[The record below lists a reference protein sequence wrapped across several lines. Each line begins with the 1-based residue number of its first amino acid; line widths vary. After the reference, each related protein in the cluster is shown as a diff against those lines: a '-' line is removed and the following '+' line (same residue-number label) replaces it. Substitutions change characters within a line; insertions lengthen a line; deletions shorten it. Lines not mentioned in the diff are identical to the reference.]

1 MPTVRMP
8 KYDLR
13 RMLESIQKY
22 KVVAIPMVPPVAVSL
37 AKDPITAVYDLSS
50 LKRIMIAAAPTKPEV
65 VRQLREKFG
74 AKILQTFGVE
84 SALCTCL
91 RAR

>member
-8 KYDLR
+8 KYNLV

-37 AKDPITAVYDLSS
+37 AKDPITNNYDLSS
-50 LKRIMIAAAPTKPEV
+50 LKRIMIAAAPTKPEI
-65 VRQLREKFG
+65 VRILRQKFG
-74 AKILQTFGVE
+74 AKILQTFGAY
-84 SALCTCL
+84 SITSQSDIH
-91 RAR
+91 